1 MRRRTRLA
9 VAAVLATAA
18 CLAAAAPASAATD
31 PDAVYVF
38 LRSTDAG
45 VTTLSFGTAAKADAG
60 LTTLPVEYTGVEPK
74 AIDIVG
80 ELGYAIT
87 TGWVGPDFVTSITRW
102 DTATGEVL
110 SATPITFDSG
120 SPLYSPDW
128 AGGSFIGLDS
138 ADGVHLQT
146 TICAWGMTGRECF
159 LGTLDPT
166 TAVFTATADLTAVST
181 TAGVTMG
188 DIATQP
194 ATGITFL
201 FFDAY
206 DPQAGLHAPFA
217 VAVQNGVA
225 GTPFPLTGVATSVG
239 EGTSLGADYAPDGA
253 LWLVYNAPAGLE
265 LLSFAANASLTDA
278 VPTEVGP
285 LTAVDPAGPVVTADP
300 FGQLAAASWAPAPLD
315 DDPAPAPALADT
327 GAAPAGAAVLAGGL
341 LLTGALA
348 IGLRRR
354 RV

>member
-1 MRRRTRLA
+1 
-9 VAAVLATAA
+9 
-18 CLAAAAPASAATD
+18 
-31 PDAVYVF
+31 
-38 LRSTDAG
+38 
-45 VTTLSFGTAAKADAG
+45 
-60 LTTLPVEYTGVEPK
+60 
-74 AIDIVG
+74 
-80 ELGYAIT
+80 
-87 TGWVGPDFVTSITRW
+87 
-102 DTATGEVL
+102 
-110 SATPITFDSG
+110 
-120 SPLYSPDW
+120 
-128 AGGSFIGLDS
+128 
-138 ADGVHLQT
+138 
-146 TICAWGMTGRECF
+146 
-159 LGTLDPT
+159 
-166 TAVFTATADLTAVST
+166 
-181 TAGVTMG
+181 
-188 DIATQP
+188 
-194 ATGITFL
+194 
-201 FFDAY
+201 
-206 DPQAGLHAPFA
+206 
-217 VAVQNGVA
+217 VQNGVA